1 LRYRPESP
9 NAGGDRKSLCP
20 KLKRNHQEIGGTK
33 LTMKIGVRKVTMAS
47 PSDISGLSRLIDSK
61 EINPAEIVALIGKT
75 EGNGGAND
83 FTRGF
88 ATLSYQLLLASRLG
102 ISAKEVAD
110 RIAFVWSG
118 GTEGVLSPHATIF
131 TRSDSSDGTGEPR
144 LALGIEATRDILP
157 EEVGT
162 MIQVREVAAAV
173 HRCLK
178 QAEITDSADVHYVQV
193 KGPLLTPATIADA
206 DARGKNLVTR
216 DPNGSKA
223 FARGATA
230 LGVALGLGE
239 VKESNL
245 SDEIIAR
252 RLDLFSAV
260 ASTSAGGELK
270 NCEILLFG
278 NSPTATSD
286 YRIGHGILSDVIDA
300 AGVRA
305 ALKSAGLSD
314 ALSSDELSRIAAIFA
329 KADASPNGL
338 IRGRRTTM
346 LSDADINYERH
357 ARAALGAVIASIT
370 NDPAIFVSGGT
381 EHQCA
386 PGEAPI
392 AAIVRV

>member
-1 LRYRPESP
+1 
-9 NAGGDRKSLCP
+9 
-20 KLKRNHQEIGGTK
+20 
-33 LTMKIGVRKVTMAS
+33 MKIGVHKVAMAS
-47 PSDISGLSRLIDSK
+47 PSDVSGLSRLIDSK

-88 ATLSYQLLLASRLG
+88 ATLSYQLLLANRLG
-102 ISAKEVAD
+102 VSTKEVAD
-110 RIAFVWSG
+110 RVAFVWSG

-131 TRSDSSDGTGEPR
+131 TRSQSSGQGGEPR
-144 LALGIEATRDILP
+144 LALGIEATREILP

-162 MIQVREVAAAV
+162 IIQVREVAAAV

-178 QAEITDSADVHYVQV
+178 QAEITDPADVHYVQV

-206 DARGKNLVTR
+206 DARGKKLVTR

-239 VKESNL
+239 VKEGDL

-252 RLDLFSAV
+252 RLDLFSSV

-278 NSPTATSD
+278 NSPAATSD

-305 ALKSAGLSD
+305 ALKGAGLSD
-314 ALSSDELSRIAAIFA
+314 TLSSEGLGRIAAVFA

-386 PGEAPI
+386 PGDAPI
-392 AAIVRV
+392 AAIVKV